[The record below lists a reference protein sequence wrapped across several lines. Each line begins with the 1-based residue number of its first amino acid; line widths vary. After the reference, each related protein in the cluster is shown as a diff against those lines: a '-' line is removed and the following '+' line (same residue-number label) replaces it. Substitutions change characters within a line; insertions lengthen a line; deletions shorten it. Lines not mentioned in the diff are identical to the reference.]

1 MKRILSGGFLVLFS
15 GLIDL
20 GALVAGSNMAAYVNG
35 WNGDIGRLW
44 TAVGEA
50 NLGLP
55 LGLAQLALIA
65 GLGLM
70 IWAGV
75 DAAKARKG

>member
-35 WNGDIGRLW
+35 WDGDIGRLW

-50 NLGLP
+50 N

>member
-1 MKRILSGGFLVLFS
+1 MKRVLSGGFLLLFS
-15 GLIDL
+15 GLVDL
-20 GALVAGSNMAAYVNG
+20 GAMVAGSNMAAYVNG
-35 WNGDIGRLW
+35 WDSAVGRLW

-55 LGLAQLALIA
+55 LGLAQLALAA

-75 DAAKARKG
+75 DAVKARKD